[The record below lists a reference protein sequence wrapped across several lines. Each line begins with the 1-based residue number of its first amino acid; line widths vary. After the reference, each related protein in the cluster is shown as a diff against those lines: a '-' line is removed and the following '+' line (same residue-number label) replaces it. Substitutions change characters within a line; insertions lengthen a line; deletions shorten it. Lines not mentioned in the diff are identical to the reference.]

1 MSDHSFQSVLKDMR
15 DLYSIR
21 NNLNHW
27 KRKQNDFDV
36 IIDARSVMLNT
47 KGREQ
52 NIISFSE
59 EQADLQTRYV
69 AMKQSAAGLDKEEQ
83 ELVQWLLSDIQFELN
98 SAEMMLDQLS
108 ASPGISFNTEH
119 YASLVTSNM
128 DVLEEELEK
137 TNELINKVENVMIEL
152 INAELDVH
160 EERLKYYQVQSHL
173 AKVRIL
179 DSTLSE
185 LDGPAED
192 AERDKPESRQ
202 SPTASGG
209 KKPGLAGDDDAA
221 A

>member
-1 MSDHSFQSVLKDMR
+1 MSIQDVREAAMKKAWRPDADQEGHCDHSKIGHQRVC
-15 DLYSIR
+15 
-21 NNLNHW
+21 NHCT
-27 KRKQNDFDV
+27 DFWY
-36 IIDARSVMLNT
+36 
-47 KGREQ
+47 E
-52 NIISFSE
+52 
-59 EQADLQTRYV
+59 Y
-69 AMKQSAAGLDKEEQ
+69 AMGLEK
-83 ELVQWLLSDIQFELN
+83 
-98 SAEMMLDQLS
+98 
-108 ASPGISFNTEH
+108 
-119 YASLVTSNM
+119 
-128 DVLEEELEK
+128 ELEK

-179 DSTLSE
+179 DSTLSD

-209 KKPGLAGDDDAA
+209 KKPGSAGDDDAA